1 VIDDDVRLAVYERFV
16 ADGEPPAVEQVAER
30 LGRPVADVEASVRR
44 LHDNHAL
51 VLEHGTLDVWMANP
65 LCARPTPFRVRTARG
80 EYWGTCVWDALGIPA
95 MLGGDA
101 TIATS
106 CADCGEPM
114 ELRVRRG
121 ELEPVDGVAHFAVPA
136 RRWWEDIGFT

>member
-16 ADGEPPAVEQVAER
+16 ADGEPPGAERVAEL
-30 LGRPVADVEASVRR
+30 LGRPAADVEAALRR
-44 LHDNHAL
+44 LDDAHAL
-51 VLEHGTLDVWMANP
+51 VLEPGTLDVWMANP

-80 EYWGTCVWDALGIPA
+80 EHWGTCVWDALGIPA
-95 MLGGDA
+95 MFGADA
-101 TIATS
+101 TIATT

-114 ELRVRRG
+114 ELRVRSG